1 MNKRNL
7 IATTIAGA
15 IAALSISSAFAQ
27 TTPLPNMP
35 KVDERQAKQ
44 TDRIEQGV
52 ASGQLNGKETA
63 RLEAGQAKVATA
75 EANAKA
81 DGKVTAKERARL
93 QRMQDKQSR
102 HIAKQKHDK
111 QTAPG
116 TAPATAPAN

>member
-1 MNKRNL
+1 MNKQNL
-7 IATTIAGA
+7 ILVA

-27 TTPLPNMP
+27 TTPAPNMP
-35 KVDERQAKQ
+35 KVDQRQDKQ
-44 TDRIEQGV
+44 TARIEQGV

-81 DGKVTAKERARL
+81 DGTVTPKERAKL
-93 QRMQDKQSR
+93 ARMQNKQSR

-111 QTAPG
+111 QTANG
-116 TAPATAPAN
+116 VAPAVPATK

>member
-1 MNKRNL
+1 MNKRIL
-7 IATTIAGA
+7 IATA
-15 IAALSISSAFAQ
+15 IAAISLSSAFAQ

-35 KVDERQAKQ
+35 KVDQRQDNQ
-44 TDRIEQGV
+44 TNRIEQGV

-81 DGKVTAKERARL
+81 DGKVTAKERAKL
-93 QRMQDKQSR
+93 QRMQDRQSR

-111 QTAPG
+111 QTAP
-116 TAPATAPAN
+116 AAAPAN